1 MGGRQRWRRVGPPR
15 DGRQREPWRERES
28 QGQKNRRERGKWVVI
43 TEPIGQKGSQRE
55 GRRARDRGKEGDN
68 THGVGGH
75 EGRDTDRETL
85 RGTETR
91 EKEEEKRKQAEPH
104 RPSGQEGGTSERN
117 ERRRRR
123 QRWEREPKG
132 RGRRAGESWRARG
145 GRTHRQP
152 S

>member
-1 MGGRQRWRRVGPPR
+1 MGAV
-15 DGRQREPWRERES
+15 ERE
-28 QGQKNRRERGKWVVI
+28 GEPG
-43 TEPIGQKGSQRE
+43 TEKQKGEGEMGSDNRTDRAKRE
-55 GRRARDRGKEGDN
+55 SEGSRARDRGKEGDN

-123 QRWEREPKG
+123 QRREREPRG

-145 GRTHRQP
+145 GRTHRQL